1 MQVLY
6 RNLWAPKE
14 IRTLILSILL
24 LFMSVLLELVFLF
37 FPNILES
44 TFFAF
49 LLIEVDIFGGTFQPL
64 FVLLHLIAWS
74 IMFFTTL
81 IVYTNV
87 KEYTGGRTGL
97 IEIGAIIITYV
108 IIAFLIFD
116 FWFSLYLIG
125 FYCLIIGYMYY
136 AIPSE

>member
-6 RNLWAPKE
+6 RNLWSPKE
-14 IRTLILSILL
+14 IRTLVLSILL

-37 FPNILES
+37 FPNILEN

-64 FVLLHLIAWS
+64 FVFLHLITWS
-74 IMFFTTL
+74 IMFFATL

-97 IEIGAIIITYV
+97 AEIGAIIATYI
-108 IIAFLIFD
+108 IIAYLIFD
-116 FWFSLYLIG
+116 FWFSLYLFG
-125 FYCLIIGYMYY
+125 FYCLIIGYMYL